1 MDQVYLV
8 NSQINKIFLCK
19 NKREK
24 TLDTPIKGKESCQ
37 EPGNLDKR
45 SKEDNIPDVEKHNKK
60 TPPPLK
66 NKEDYIGDTNEK
78 TRGSVNFPSE
88 TNGCVRNLG
97 KEHENGEDEE

>member
-78 TRGSVNFPSE
+78 TRGSDDSTSE
-88 TNGCVRNLG
+88 TYGSVRKLV
-97 KEHENGEDEE
+97 KEHKNVEYE